1 MSEGKKYIVHGVKAE
16 CNEGTMQNYIN
27 TDTGH
32 GVLYQ
37 GQPLLNAN
45 DHLPKVNFTHFGDC
59 NSKKIYE
66 KAKEQVDEKYKAE
79 EGDGFFSK
87 AGKFIAK
94 TASKTVLDVKETF
107 GIHKCELDTPIP
119 WMFCNSEHMIDGAPA
134 LTEDSQCPCRY
145 GGIIRIVKES
155 GDSDI
160 SGQDDHVEIERTE
173 TVAVAAALLN
183 AEVPQS
189 GEPGESIPALKGKAN
204 NSASSAAGI
213 GKAMYDRIKD
223 EKKKKDPLELYVNEE
238 TFKAINPNWDFT
250 LLKKYYGD
258 NVLGELKKLMG
269 KYGITDK
276 TSILM
281 FIATIG
287 TESWY
292 GKYLT
297 ELYDDGYFD
306 SKYYTKNTRGAGLI
320 QLTHSVQ
327 KEFLQYLRS
336 QVDDNSKKAE
346 ELDRYI
352 NSFYNKGKVVCSKEN
367 VAEYI
372 ANNYALESAVW
383 FWANCK
389 TMQIT
394 ENNKKTIVSI
404 NEFIK
409 NFNGKNCNLDNL
421 FLAVQYKVN
430 GSRFTPEELEAIAK
444 SKKCVINGKQAQI
457 NGNPQLLPNGWD
469 SRNKDWKKAKKF
481 LKGKKKNA

>member
-45 DHLPKVNFTHFGDC
+45 DHMPKVNLTHFGDC

-160 SGQDDHVEIERTE
+160 SGQDDHVEIEKTE

-183 AEVPQS
+183 AEVQQS
-189 GEPGESIPALKGKAN
+189 GELGESIPALKGKAN
-204 NSASSAAGI
+204 NPASSAAGI

-258 NVLGELKKLMG
+258 NVLDELKDLMRD
-269 KYGITDK
+269 YGITDK

-287 TESWY
+287 TETLH

-297 ELYDDGYFD
+297 ELYNDGYFD
-306 SKYYTKNTRGAGLI
+306 SKSYTKNTRGAGLI

-327 KEFLQYLRS
+327 KEFLQYQRS
-336 QVDDNSKKAE
+336 QVDDNSDEAK

-383 FWANCK
+383 YWAEK
-389 TMQIT
+389 KRMKIT
-394 ENNKKTIVSI
+394 KSNKEVYVSI

-409 NFNGKNCNLDNL
+409 SFNGKKYNLDNV
-421 FLAVQYKVN
+421 FLAAQYGVN
-430 GSRFTPEELEAIAK
+430 GSWFNPEELEIMGK
-444 SKKCVINGKQAQI
+444 SKKSVINGNQAQI
-457 NGNPQLLPNGWD
+457 NGKTRILPNGWD
-469 SRNKDWKKAKKF
+469 SRYKDWKKAKKF
-481 LKGKKKNA
+481 LEGKK

>member
-45 DHLPKVNFTHFGDC
+45 DHMPKVNLTHFGDC

-160 SGQDDHVEIERTE
+160 SGQDDHVEIEKTE

-183 AEVPQS
+183 AEVQQS
-189 GEPGESIPALKGKAN
+189 GELGESIPALKGKAN
-204 NSASSAAGI
+204 NPASSAAGI

-223 EKKKKDPLELYVNEE
+223 EKKKNDPLELYVNEE
-238 TFKAINPNWDFT
+238 TFKAINSNWNSAS
-250 LLKKYYGD
+250 LKK
-258 NVLGELKKLMG
+258 
-269 KYGITDK
+269 KYGNNFFENLRELMRLYEITDK

-292 GKYLT
+292 GLYATEKYN
-297 ELYDDGYFD
+297 DGYFN
-306 SKYYTKNTRGAGLI
+306 SKPYTKNTRGAGLM
-320 QLTHSVQ
+320 QLTGWVQ

-336 QVDDNSKKAE
+336 QVDDNSDKAK
-346 ELDRYI
+346 ELDPYI
-352 NSFYNKGKVVCSKEN
+352 KAFSENEKGTVCDCEKN
-367 VAEYI
+367 TAEYI
-372 ANNYALESAVW
+372 AKNYALESAVW
-383 FWANCK
+383 YWAVCK
-389 TMQIT
+389 SQLVVNGTNVT
-394 ENNKKTIVSI
+394 I
-404 NEFIK
+404 NEYIE
-409 NFNGKNCNLDNL
+409 NFNGKKCNMDNV
-421 FLAVQYKVN
+421 FLAVQYGVN
-430 GSRFTPEELEAIAK
+430 GFQLSKENTVAIGK
-444 SKKCVINGKQAQI
+444 SKKSVINGNQAKI
-457 NGNPQLLPNGWD
+457 NGQTGPLPRNWD
-469 SRNKDWKKAKKF
+469 SRYKDWKKAKKF